1 MMDFDSL
8 FKNKFDLKIILVIIV
23 AIILGFYV
31 FDLMMGKNSFL
42 RMIELNN
49 NLQKLNKQV
58 TNLKKENAILQKEY
72 FELKELESE

>member
-49 NLQKLNKQV
+49 NLKKLNKQV

>member
-1 MMDFDSL
+1 MDFDSL
-8 FKNKFDLKIILVIIV
+8 FKNKFDLKIVLVVVV
-23 AIILGFYV
+23 AIILGFYI

-49 NLQKLNKQV
+49 NLKKLDKRV
-58 TNLKKENAILQKEY
+58 KNLKKENAILQKEY

>member
-49 NLQKLNKQV
+49 NLKKLNKQV
-58 TNLKKENAILQKEY
+58 KNLKKENAILQKEY